1 MALVGGPKHRGEP
14 GSPAFAVV
22 HDHLVQVGGA
32 ERVVPVISAAL
43 DDAPVHT
50 AFFELALTHP
60 HLRATDVRPSILN
73 RLGWLRRNHRWSFA
87 LLAPLFALVR
97 PKAKT
102 TLVSTIGWAHFARPR
117 GATVAYW
124 HAPARWLYD
133 QETYV
138 AEGWKGRIV
147 TMLAPALRSA
157 DRRAVSRIDHHLAVS
172 NSVSKRLREIYG
184 IEAEVVHPPVSF
196 NAVPEPVPDLE
207 PGFFLVVS
215 RLLSYKNVDVVIEAM
230 QQLPEQRLVVA
241 GTGPDLNRLMD
252 LAGPNVTFTKR
263 VSDAELAWLY
273 QQSAGLVTVAYEDF
287 GLTPLE
293 AAGMGKPTVALA
305 AGGFLDTVIEGE
317 TGLFVPSLDPL
328 DLANAMEKLRLR
340 TWDHQVLV
348 DQAALFSEASFVD
361 NLLSNPALHPSR
373 PDQTEN
379 EPEG

>member
-1 MALVGGPKHRGEP
+1 
-14 GSPAFAVV
+14 
-22 HDHLVQVGGA
+22 
-32 ERVVPVISAAL
+32 
-43 DDAPVHT
+43 
-50 AFFELALTHP
+50 
-60 HLRATDVRPSILN
+60 
-73 RLGWLRRNHRWSFA
+73 
-87 LLAPLFALVR
+87 
-97 PKAKT
+97 
-102 TLVSTIGWAHFARPR
+102 
-117 GATVAYW
+117 
-124 HAPARWLYD
+124 
-133 QETYV
+133 
-138 AEGWKGRIV
+138 
-147 TMLAPALRSA
+147 
-157 DRRAVSRIDHHLAVS
+157 
-172 NSVSKRLREIYG
+172 
-184 IEAEVVHPPVSF
+184 
-196 NAVPEPVPDLE
+196 
-207 PGFFLVVS
+207 
-215 RLLSYKNVDVVIEAM
+215 M